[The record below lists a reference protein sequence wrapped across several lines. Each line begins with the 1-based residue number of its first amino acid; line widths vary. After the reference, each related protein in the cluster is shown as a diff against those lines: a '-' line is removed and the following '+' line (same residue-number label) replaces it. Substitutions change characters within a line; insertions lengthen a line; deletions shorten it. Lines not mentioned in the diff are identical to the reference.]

1 MKTGEA
7 NTLRQHVEGIQMDK
21 DLFTALKARQ
31 HAHNALQEL
40 VGVRAK
46 LLFLLYYY
54 LCVYYYYYYY
64 Y

>member
-1 MKTGEA
+1 M
-7 NTLRQHVEGIQMDK
+7 RQHVEGIQMDK

-64 Y
+64 